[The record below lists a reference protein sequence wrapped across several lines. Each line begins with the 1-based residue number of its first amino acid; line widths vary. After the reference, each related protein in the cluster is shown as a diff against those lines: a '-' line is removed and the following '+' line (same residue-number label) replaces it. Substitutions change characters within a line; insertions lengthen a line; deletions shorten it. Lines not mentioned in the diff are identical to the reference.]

1 VVGRAFGLALPVS
14 IGGIVVGSLLAGPL
28 VSVAGTTGAFAVAAT
43 VVTVVCAL
51 VVRRPLV
58 APVAVVPAA

>member
-1 VVGRAFGLALPVS
+1 
-14 IGGIVVGSLLAGPL
+14 
-28 VSVAGTTGAFAVAAT
+28 VAGTTGAFAVAAV